1 MRCSME
7 IVPSGSQRAI
17 YSPGQNAGRL
27 GGAMKAYVRERYCG
41 PEGLELRELEV
52 PEPPEGGVLVRVR
65 AVSLNRGD
73 FYTVAGRP
81 WLVRLS
87 GGAVRPKEPRVGWDF
102 AGTVEAVG
110 SDEPDLKVGDEVF
123 GVRPGA
129 FGEYVSVSDGVA
141 PKPSNLSFEE
151 AAALPVAGLTALQG
165 LRDKAQL
172 RAGQKV
178 LVNGASGGVGTFAVQ
193 VATALGAQVTAVCS
207 ARNLEQAL
215 ALGADRVI
223 DYTQEDFTNGGE
235 QYDVLFDVA
244 GNRPWR
250 ASKRVLAP
258 GGVLVQAG
266 APREHPVGHIAATR
280 LASIGSGRKVVLFV
294 AKATRAELRLLAELA
309 QTGKLRPVIEQR
321 HLLGELPEALAYVGQ
336 GHSRGKVV
344 VTV

>member
-1 MRCSME
+1 
-7 IVPSGSQRAI
+7 
-17 YSPGQNAGRL
+17 
-27 GGAMKAYVRERYCG
+27 MKAYVRERYCG
-41 PEGLELRELEV
+41 PEGLKLRELQV
-52 PEPPEGGVLVRVR
+52 PTPPEAGVLVRVR

-87 GGAVRPKEPRVGWDF
+87 GGLVRPQEPRVGWDF

-110 SDEPDLKVGDEVF
+110 AGEPDLKVGDEVF

-129 FGEYVSVSDGVA
+129 FGEYLTVSDAVA
-141 PKPSNLSFEE
+141 PKPSNLSFED

-172 RAGQKV
+172 REGQKV

-193 VATALGAQVTAVCS
+193 VAKALGAQVTAVCS
-207 ARNLEQAL
+207 RRNLEQAL

-223 DYTQEDFTNGGE
+223 DYTQVDFTQAGE
-235 QYDVLFDVA
+235 HYDVLFDVA

-258 GGVLVQAG
+258 GGILVQAG
-266 APREHPVGHIAATR
+266 APKTNPVGHIAATR
-280 LASIGSGRKVVLFV
+280 LASIGSGHKVALFT
-294 AKATRAELRLLAELA
+294 AKPTRAELCGLAELA
-309 QTGKLRPVIEQR
+309 ETGKLRPVIEQR
-321 HLLGELPEALAYVGQ
+321 HQLAELPEALAYVGE
-336 GHSRGKVV
+336 GHTRGKVV
-344 VTV
+344 VTI